1 MNSRQTTILT
11 HIASWTALLLIP
23 LMSMGHGEGLQ
34 PRHVLVSVGVTL
46 SFIAV
51 FYPNYLWITPRYYNK
66 GERQYF
72 LLYNFVVIVAVA
84 IAFHF
89 WMNFCK
95 ALYPLEGK
103 YAHGGSDDFHFVY
116 ILRSMFNLG
125 IAVAVATALQLASRW
140 RETEEARLAAEAAR
154 SEAELKTLRNQ
165 INPHFL
171 LNTLNNIYALTAFD
185 AARAQDAIQQLSK
198 MLRHLLYECDQPLV
212 PLKDEVDFIKNYIA
226 LMRIRLP
233 ETVEVTAHFDIGNAE
248 KTVAPMLF
256 ISLVENAFKHGVSST
271 GRSFI
276 RISLTVRADD
286 IVCDISN
293 SNHPKTAGDHSGHG
307 IGMQQVQRRL
317 DLSYPGQYRWEH
329 GASEDGAVYH
339 SCITIH
345 LRDKATT

>member
-103 YAHGGSDDFHFVY
+103 YAHGVSDDFHFVY

-154 SEAELKTLRNQ
+154 AEAELKTLRNQ

-271 GRSFI
+271 EPCVINI
-276 RISLTVRADD
+276 RLAETDD
-286 IVCDISN
+286 AIVCDISN
-293 SNHPKTAGDHSGHG
+293 SNNPKQSNDHSGHG
-307 IGMQQVQRRL
+307 IGLPLVQQRL
-317 DLSYPGQYRWEH
+317 DMTYPDSHTWTKGVE
-329 GASEDGAVYH
+329 SDGLYH
-339 SCITIH
+339 SLIVLKILTH
-345 LRDKATT
+345 NA